1 MDNSK
6 KNPKSIDERHK
17 RRTLDFSFPHI
28 KIVFVITA
36 TALLSLI
43 ASIALDHFDIPFW
56 SSILANIFA
65 GLLTGL
71 VICLVSG
78 TKQIAI
84 TKLEAE
90 VGFLNT
96 LDTKIK
102 DFQNL
107 YHELLTKPFQKYD
120 DTEELF
126 VFIYDVG
133 AHANWVNEY
142 ILQGSFDERLALD
155 PMKYCIQ
162 MGYDALSLAKDY
174 EDLHNNLYCVDVDY
188 PTKKE
193 ILAYFEVVEKTL
205 RGLRNAVNLRQSE
218 IEVQL
223 ERIKYSLF

>member
-6 KNPKSIDERHK
+6 KKPKSIEERHK

-28 KIVFVITA
+28 KIVFVIA
-36 TALLSLI
+36 VSALLSLI
-43 ASIALDHFDIPFW
+43 ASIALDHFDVPFW

-84 TKLEAE
+84 TKLESE

-96 LDTKIK
+96 LDTKIQ

-107 YHELLTKPFQKYD
+107 YNELLRKPFKKYD
-120 DTEELF
+120 DTEEMF

-133 AHANWVNEY
+133 SHANWVNEF
-142 ILQGSFDERLALD
+142 ILQGSFDERLALE
-155 PMKYCIQ
+155 PVKYCKQ
-162 MGYDALSLAKDY
+162 MGYDSRALAKDY
-174 EDLHNNLYCVDVDY
+174 EDLHDNLRCIDVDC

-193 ILAYFEVVEKTL
+193 ILAYFDVVVKAL
-205 RGLRNAVNLRQSE
+205 RGLRNAVNLRQTV
-218 IEVQL
+218 IEAQL

>member
-43 ASIALDHFDIPFW
+43 ASIALDLFDIPFW

-142 ILQGSFDERLALD
+142 ILQGSFDERLALIIAAFRNHLLEVI
-155 PMKYCIQ
+155 PF
-162 MGYDALSLAKDY
+162 GNHAADAAAHRQGSDSW
-174 EDLHNNLYCVDVDY
+174 H
-188 PTKKE
+188 
-193 ILAYFEVVEKTL
+193 
-205 RGLRNAVNLRQSE
+205 RNRNHH
-218 IEVQL
+218 
-223 ERIKYSLF
+223 